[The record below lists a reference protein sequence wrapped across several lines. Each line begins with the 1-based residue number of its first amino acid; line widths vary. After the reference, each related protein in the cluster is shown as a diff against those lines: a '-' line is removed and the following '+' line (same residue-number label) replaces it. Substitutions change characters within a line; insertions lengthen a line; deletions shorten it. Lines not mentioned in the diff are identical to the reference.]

1 MFSDGEQPPVIR
13 VQKDHCKW
21 PNVEEC
27 LPAGHLPEIGRPY
40 WVKCKHFRC
49 MAVVDKEGKW
59 KAFYG
64 GEELPEVLNVFVTQ

>member
-1 MFSDGEQPPVIR
+1 
-13 VQKDHCKW
+13 
-21 PNVEEC
+21 
-27 LPAGHLPEIGRPY
+27 
-40 WVKCKHFRC
+40 